1 LKPPQPDIEE
11 AMRFIS
17 YLSPGGE
24 AWGALTEAGVVDL
37 ARRGFGATLRAAI
50 ADDQL
55 AAAGRAAL
63 AAAPDHQLRELE
75 LLPPIPAPD
84 KILAVGANYADHAK
98 EMSREVLGE
107 PILFSRFPRSLVGAG
122 QPILRPRVSDHLD
135 YEGELAVVIG
145 REGRHIPEAEAH
157 DWIAG
162 YTIFNDGTIRDYQ
175 QTSIVVGKNFEASG
189 AMGPWL
195 VTPDDLTFPLTV
207 ETRVNGE
214 RRQHAATDSLIFSI
228 GRLVEYASRFVR
240 LLPGDVIAT
249 GTPAGVGARRS
260 PPAWLAPGDVLE
272 VEISGLGVLRNPVEQ
287 EPV

>member
-1 LKPPQPDIEE
+1 
-11 AMRFIS
+11 MRFIS
-17 YLSPGGE
+17 YLTPDGE
-24 AWGALTEAGVVDL
+24 AWGAVTETGVVDL
-37 ARRGFGATLRAAI
+37 ARRGFGQSLRSAI
-50 ADDQL
+50 AEDRL
-55 AAAGRAAL
+55 ADAGQAAL
-63 AAAPDHQLRELE
+63 AAAPDHRLSELV
-75 LLPPIPAPD
+75 LLPPITSPD

-98 EMSREVLGE
+98 EMSRELLGE
-107 PILFSRFPRSLVGAG
+107 PILFSRFPRSVVGAG
-122 QPILRPRVSDHLD
+122 QPILRPQVSTQLD

-145 REGRHIPEAEAH
+145 REGRHITEAEAH
-157 DWIAG
+157 QWIAG

-195 VTPDDLTFPLTV
+195 VTPDALAFPVTV

-214 RRQHAATDSLIFSI
+214 RRQHAGSDSLIFSI
-228 GRLVEYASRFVR
+228 ARLIEYASRFVR

-260 PPAWLAPGDVLE
+260 PPQWLAPGDVLE
-272 VEISGLGVLRNPVEQ
+272 VEISGLGVLRNPIEQ